1 MGVTVPPP
9 WDSILESSPSESSSE
24 SPASTVG
31 TLLDPLA
38 SPSGGRTFTAGE
50 DASSA
55 CPRVDVNMSLITALG
70 ITGKIEETAGNN
82 DPEQDVTTA
91 VVAEAATTDVV
102 PG

>member
-55 CPRVDVNMSLITALG
+55 CPRVDVMSLITALG
-70 ITGKIEETAGNN
+70 ITSKIEETAGNN